1 MRLMGCAYLH
11 PDVFDVQVRGL
22 QKFARL
28 LQSEIIYI
36 FYNADLDFFF
46 EKMLETWNWHIDRC
60 RQITDNKLL
69 WDVVFD
75 LFEYFLYSVIHPLLA
90 DELPKYK
97 SWDDKFLF
105 SKGNEF
111 FYKTLQEYFL
121 GEEKSSMD
129 L

>member
-1 MRLMGCAYLH
+1 
-11 PDVFDVQVRGL
+11 
-22 QKFARL
+22 
-28 LQSEIIYI
+28 
-36 FYNADLDFFF
+36 
-46 EKMLETWNWHIDRC
+46 
-60 RQITDNKLL
+60 L